1 MKEITR
7 IHIAR
12 TPYSAE
18 IDAKKVLEEYLM
30 AIKKSL
36 SADDD
41 AMREIEA
48 RIVEILAARGIGNEG
63 VITHTDIEAVE
74 AQLGAPS
81 DFADEDAAETPFE
94 SGAGERRLMRDTS
107 RGVLGG
113 ICAGIAD
120 YYGVNVMWPRLVAV
134 LIALIT
140 SGTAVF
146 VYIVMWVVIPPAR
159 TAAEKLQMRGRP
171 VTLAALKSESKE
183 ETAEVP
189 ERSKPF
195 VIFVRVLLGFGFVGM
210 ALMAIAMLIAVIVV
224 RKPLFGYSLHDLSS
238 GGVLTSIG
246 TAYVGVI
253 IAAVLFILLMGLSA
267 YASFAWRLTKRFVVL
282 GSIITVLGLVSFGT
296 AVGFGVYGVNQ
307 IHQKMDQLKV
317 SDTSKLSE
325 LVGVTSATVEDDSSV
340 AVKYVVAEG
349 TPYATVTHLRGQN
362 TAKVSIVKTGDTAAI
377 TIKDEGTCEYSEF
390 ECNSLSHV
398 TIYGPQLSQLTVGH
412 GGLDYQTAK
421 TNDLNVSVNSEA
433 QLVLH
438 GSVVSLTA
446 NVDDSAT
453 LSASDVAVQR
463 VTLTMATSA
472 DVDFGTVS
480 DLALSV
486 PTACAVGR
494 HGQLSTEGIS
504 RFTVNGQ
511 TASITGHHYDAN
523 TPCLLINHW

>member
-1 MKEITR
+1 
-7 IHIAR
+7 
-12 TPYSAE
+12 
-18 IDAKKVLEEYLM
+18 
-30 AIKKSL
+30 
-36 SADDD
+36 
-41 AMREIEA
+41 
-48 RIVEILAARGIGNEG
+48 
-63 VITHTDIEAVE
+63 
-74 AQLGAPS
+74 
-81 DFADEDAAETPFE
+81 
-94 SGAGERRLMRDTS
+94 
-107 RGVLGG
+107 
-113 ICAGIAD
+113 
-120 YYGVNVMWPRLVAV
+120 
-134 LIALIT
+134 
-140 SGTAVF
+140 
-146 VYIVMWVVIPPAR
+146 
-159 TAAEKLQMRGRP
+159 
-171 VTLAALKSESKE
+171 
-183 ETAEVP
+183 
-189 ERSKPF
+189 
-195 VIFVRVLLGFGFVGM
+195 
-210 ALMAIAMLIAVIVV
+210 
-224 RKPLFGYSLHDLSS
+224 
-238 GGVLTSIG
+238 
-246 TAYVGVI
+246 
-253 IAAVLFILLMGLSA
+253 
-267 YASFAWRLTKRFVVL
+267 
-282 GSIITVLGLVSFGT
+282 
-296 AVGFGVYGVNQ
+296 VGFGVYGVNQ
-307 IHQKMDQLKV
+307 IHQRMDQLKV

-325 LVGVTSATVEDDSSV
+325 LVGVTGATVEDDSSV

-377 TIKDEGTCEYSEF
+377 TIKDEGTCEYSEY
-390 ECNSLSHV
+390 ECNSLSRV

-446 NVDDSAT
+446 NVDDLAT